1 MKTFQYISI
10 RMLSGIGSDGR
21 SIDSVGNGA
30 TDGTTHNSSVQ
41 QNTNNEH
48 SGHNNTGDHNSLAQS
63 GGASTHEGN
72 ISLRLFQN
80 IMIWWFILQIL
91 ALTQYLSKSLHL

>member
-63 GGASTHEGN
+63 GGASAHEGMLKN
-72 ISLRLFQN
+72 IPLVMEIYNSIKLKYEQL
-80 IMIWWFILQIL
+80 LL
-91 ALTQYLSKSLHL
+91 

>member
-1 MKTFQYISI
+1 
-10 RMLSGIGSDGR
+10 MLSGIGSDGR

-63 GGASTHEGN
+63 GGASTHEGM
-72 ISLRLFQN
+72 ISIRLLPTMSTFSQTYCVHSA
-80 IMIWWFILQIL
+80 II
-91 ALTQYLSKSLHL
+91 HHC

>member
-1 MKTFQYISI
+1 MILVLTINLFYLFCSRI
-10 RMLSGIGSDGR
+10 LSGVGSDGR

-63 GGASTHEGN
+63 GGASAHEGMLTN
-72 ISLRLFQN
+72 IP
-80 IMIWWFILQIL
+80 
-91 ALTQYLSKSLHL
+91 

>member
-1 MKTFQYISI
+1 MITFQIFSI

-63 GGASTHEGN
+63 GGASTHQGN
-72 ISLRLFQN
+72 ILIRIFQN
-80 IMIWWFILQIL
+80 KKYDDLFCYQIVV
-91 ALTQYLSKSLHL
+91 YDKFLH

>member
-1 MKTFQYISI
+1 MVYQLSCFNIITINISHVYHFRI
-10 RMLSGIGSDGR
+10 RSGLGSDGR
-21 SIDSVGNGA
+21 NLDSVGNGA

-63 GGASTHEGN
+63 GGASTHEGM
-72 ISLRLFQN
+72 ISIRLLPN
-80 IMIWWFILQIL
+80 TILWL
-91 ALTQYLSKSLHL
+91 FKFL

>member
-1 MKTFQYISI
+1 
-10 RMLSGIGSDGR
+10 MLSGIGSDGR

-63 GGASTHEGN
+63 GGASTHEGMTS
-72 ISLRLFQN
+72 IRLLPNNTIIF
-80 IMIWWFILQIL
+80 LQTL
-91 ALTQYLSKSLHL
+91 ALNPYLSKFLHL

>member
-1 MKTFQYISI
+1 MHLNMNINSNSFYIFCYRI
-10 RMLSGIGSDGR
+10 ISGVGSDGR

-63 GGASTHEGN
+63 GGASAHEGMLKIFPSN
-72 ISLRLFQN
+72 GKI
-80 IMIWWFILQIL
+80 
-91 ALTQYLSKSLHL
+91 